1 MNLPSRLLRIVRYV
15 LFLCGVCM
23 LLIVAAA
30 YIHRFASLRAE
41 QARFIER
48 QEQMRADRVE
58 EETDAE
64 TGAVAQ
70 SALAGSTGVS
80 TIASGAAESPLEPLG
95 LLKIS
100 KLRLEVPILKGTD
113 ELTLN
118 RGLGWIDGTSLP
130 GREGNSGIA
139 GHRDSFFR
147 HLEDIQVGDAIEVLT
162 PTANHIYT
170 VDGMRVVSPSEIDVL
185 RPRQKSS
192 ITLVTCY
199 PFSFIGPAPSRYI
212 VEASLKQ

>member
-1 MNLPSRLLRIVRYV
+1 QSR
-15 LFLCGVCM
+15 FM
-23 LLIVAAA
+23 
-30 YIHRFASLRAE
+30 
-41 QARFIER
+41 ER
-48 QEQMRADRVE
+48 QEQMRADLVDE
-58 EETDAE
+58 EPGAE
-64 TGAVAQ
+64 TAAIGKSR
-70 SALAGSTGVS
+70 SARSTRPS
-80 TIASGAAESPLEPLG
+80 TIGSESTESSLEPLG

-130 GREGNSGIA
+130 GGEGNSGIA

-162 PTANHIYT
+162 PKANHVYT

-185 RPRQKSS
+185 RPREKSS
-192 ITLVTCY
+192 LTLVTCY
-199 PFSFIGPAPSRYI
+199 PFYFIGPAPSRYI